1 MSFPAEVRAE
11 MGRQN
16 IKPQEIA
23 DRAGLSPSQVSRKI
37 TTEQRS
43 LDIDEAILIG
53 DALGV
58 PAWELLRRATQTR
71 VPGGDV
77 A

>member
-16 IKPQEIA
+16 VRPQELA
-23 DRAGLSPSQVSRKI
+23 ERAGLAPSQISRKI
-37 TTEQRS
+37 TNEIRA
-43 LDIDEAILIG
+43 LDIDEAVSIG
-53 DALGV
+53 EALGI
-58 PAWELLRRATQTR
+58 PAWELLRRATETEQQ
-71 VPGGDV
+71 V

>member
-16 IKPQEIA
+16 IKPAALA
-23 DRAGLSPSQVSRKI
+23 DMAGLSESHISRKI
-37 TTEQRS
+37 TRELTALS
-43 LDIDEAILIG
+43 VDEAVALG

-58 PAWELLRRATQTR
+58 PAWELLRRASEAKKVT
-71 VPGGDV
+71 
-77 A
+77 AA